1 VRLHPN
7 AKLLRR
13 IAGFSCGSIE
23 GVEAPTGLEDDMG
36 RAVAPAMLQAIEEP
50 SVGLPLGKLYTLG
63 IRFFI
68 GRAHAA
74 SLLPEVMPLIAA
86 RRLRPEEV
94 TTGNLRSDKSRSVKS
109 LGTCSP
115 RGLQVPIR
123 TGMPVGGGAPEVP
136 LAGPLAL
143 AARSRRCT
151 A

>member
-1 VRLHPN
+1 
-7 AKLLRR
+7 
-13 IAGFSCGSIE
+13 
-23 GVEAPTGLEDDMG
+23 
-36 RAVAPAMLQAIEEP
+36 MLQAIEEP

-115 RGLQVPIR
+115 AGSKCQSLRGCPWAAVRPR
-123 TGMPVGGGAPEVP
+123 SRSPVRSRF
-136 LAGPLAL
+136 